1 MTTQCSGNLVGFAV
15 GLLLTVL
22 FPSDAHAHQS
32 HALTFELPDKEQACF
47 FQKFEGSTRYVFSYE
62 VIRGGNLDVDASVES
77 PNGLTLHEQ
86 TKTKKGLF
94 EFETSYGDYKFCF
107 RFVTVRLVGFLDV
120 LLETICIYCTSM
132 FE

>member
-1 MTTQCSGNLVGFAV
+1 MTTQCSGHLVGFAI

-22 FPSDAHAHQS
+22 SPSVAHQS

-47 FQKFEGSTRYVFSYE
+47 YQKFEGSTRYVFSYE

-77 PNGLTLHEQ
+77 PNGLTLHER
-86 TKTKKGLF
+86 TKTKKGFF

-107 RFVTVRLVGFLDV
+107 RFVTVRLAGFLDI
-120 LLETICIYCTSM
+120 LLEANYCIYCASM
-132 FE
+132 FK